1 MDGATYM
8 HRVGRT
14 GRFGTAG
21 LSVTVVTEHEL
32 GVLRELLAGMGSE
45 DGAGAGTGAG
55 LYTRPLFS
63 ST

>member
-1 MDGATYM
+1 MM
-8 HRVGRT
+8 N
-14 GRFGTAG
+14 RFQVLRFN
-21 LSVTVVTEHEL
+21 LSLRRYITEHEL